1 MFVIGVFLMNTSRA
15 AQNAYPVKADVPCSL
30 IMKVVIGLS
39 RPACTINRSTTN
51 SIFAYGKRKSLK
63 IKLLTSASKILKS
76 REEKGRTETKNRR
89 TEHRRNNKR
98 RK

>member
-1 MFVIGVFLMNTSRA
+1 MNTSRA

-63 IKLLTSASKILKS
+63 IKLSSASKIPI
-76 REEKGRTETKNRR
+76 EF
-89 TEHRRNNKR
+89 KR
-98 RK
+98 RKGKHRNEEQKN

>member
-1 MFVIGVFLMNTSRA
+1 MNTSRA

-76 REEKGRTETKNRR
+76 SEEKGRTEEQNTEEIIREENNQNGNNRI
-89 TEHRRNNKR
+89 
-98 RK
+98 